1 MPNLFE
7 CKKKS
12 GVEPTGNKAIT
23 ISNTGTTSNIDVA
36 GYATASVTTDG
47 LVKPTGNL
55 ALSYAT
61 NGARTDIDVANYS
74 TVSVDVQVPA
84 SGIAVDHIT
93 ITTNPTKMA
102 YAQYDALDLTG
113 MVVTATFADGVTANV
128 TAAVNASPANGATL
142 SSSGTQTVTISY
154 GGKTATFDVSVTA
167 MTGISVTTMPTKT
180 TYQPNDTLD
189 LTGIVVTGTAGALSP
204 DITSGCTFSPADGTT
219 LITEGTI
226 AVTVTYHGFTT
237 SFNVTCSAW
246 DANVMENNTW
256 AAIQE
261 HIAAGTLPASFV
273 GQTKAITY
281 GGDTY
286 HLQLAR
292 INDGTGTAG
301 TYYPNHTADFI
312 SVETMRDRQKMN
324 STNTNVGGWKSA
336 ELRTY
341 LNNTVYNALPSDLKA
356 VIIDKTH
363 MYTQGNQSTSFESVT
378 DKLWLPTEWECFGS
392 ATNGGES
399 ATYNVHY
406 SAIFPDAN
414 SRKKI
419 RVGQTSAYYWWE
431 SSPIVS
437 YTTAFCNVGSNGDA
451 YGNGASDT
459 RSVVLGLRIG

>member
-12 GVEPTGNKAIT
+12 GVEPSGNKAIT

-128 TAAVNASPANGATL
+128 TAAVNASPANSATL

-273 GQTKAITY
+273 GQTKAIT
-281 GGDTY
+281 
-286 HLQLAR
+286 LSNSEVIEMQLAS
-292 INDGTGTAG
+292 INDGTGNAG
-301 TYYPNHTADFI
+301 AYYPNHTADF
-312 SVETMRDRQKMN
+312 VAKNLMETGHVMN
-324 STNTNVGGWKSA
+324 STSTNVGGWNSC
-336 ELRTY
+336 EMRTY
-341 LNNTVYNALPSDLKA
+341 LNTDVWAMLPSDIKA
-356 VIIDKTH
+356 VIIEKTH
-363 MYTQGNQSTSFESVT
+363 LRTEGNQSSTLVSAS
-378 DKLWLPTEWECFGS
+378 DKLWLC
-392 ATNGGES
+392 TNYEVGGTGQGES
-399 ATYNVHY
+399 DTNNIHY
-406 SAIFPDAN
+406 SIFPDQA
-414 SRKKI
+414 SRIKY
-419 RVGQTSAYYWWE
+419 RTGQSSAGGWWL
-431 SSPIVS
+431 SSPNTGNTTNFRFVNGGGYLDS
-437 YTTAFCNVGSNGDA
+437 DYATYTYRIA
-451 YGNGASDT
+451 
-459 RSVVLGLRIG
+459 LGLRIG